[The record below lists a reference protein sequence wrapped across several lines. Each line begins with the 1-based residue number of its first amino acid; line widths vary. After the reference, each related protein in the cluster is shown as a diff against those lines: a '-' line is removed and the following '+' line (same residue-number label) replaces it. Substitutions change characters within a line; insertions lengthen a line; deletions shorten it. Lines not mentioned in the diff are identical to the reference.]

1 MSEALQIR
9 NDFNDLCI
17 ITPDL
22 FDNFQLSVFTWYQE
36 CSNDD
41 ESPPNLFAIF
51 EGSSG
56 YSQMLFDV
64 FIDGFSLRYHAD
76 FGRPHPYSPMFTH
89 DDRQFLAASFIR
101 NFNRLHDQMVSD
113 FRFVLDMFN
122 LNYVWDTSIL
132 GGEIWVQRHCPII
145 QIW

>member
-1 MSEALQIR
+1 MSEAIQIH
-9 NDFNDLCI
+9 DEFDDLCI
-17 ITPDL
+17 ITPDI
-22 FDNFQLSVFTWYQE
+22 FGNFQMSVFTWYQE

-51 EGSSG
+51 EGSSS

-76 FGRPHPYSPMFTH
+76 FGRPHPYSPMFTNE
-89 DDRQFLAASFIR
+89 DRKFLAAAFIR
-101 NFNRLHDQMVSD
+101 NYDRLQKEMLSD
-113 FRFVLDMFN
+113 FRFVLDKFH

-132 GGEIWVQRHCPII
+132 GGELWLQRNCPII